1 VLNEIINQSI
11 NQDAPHSIS
20 SGVDTNNHTIKM
32 GKEMPTEGRAPIT
45 ADISKVRNGGV
56 TKAQPTTKENKTLSS
71 EDEVRLSG
79 LLAGSSDRPAEEV
92 SKPEVIDLDSGSND
106 DEQEDSEVAEDDYDE
121 NEDEDELWVD
131 DDWGDE
137 WEDEGD
143 DVTKVQLPQP
153 KNPTSSLTTRE
164 AFIITTVH
172 ETRDPIDDKYHEV
185 HGVYSHV
192 LDANRAAQ
200 KYAQEQVFSQNDD
213 RYKERI
219 YIDGTFHARAK
230 GGRDERVSVDVEV
243 QQYTVRQEVA
253 P

>member
-1 VLNEIINQSI
+1 
-11 NQDAPHSIS
+11 
-20 SGVDTNNHTIKM
+20 M
-32 GKEMPTEGRAPIT
+32 GKAMPTEDRTPIT
-45 ADISKVRNGGV
+45 ADFSKVRDGGISKVQ
-56 TKAQPTTKENKTLSS
+56 QPGKEKKTLSR

-79 LLAGSSDRPAEEV
+79 LLAALPDRPAEGS

-106 DEQEDSEVAEDDYDE
+106 EGEDSEAAEDDEDGD
-121 NEDEDELWVD
+121 EDEDEDEEEAD
-131 DDWGDE
+131 DTWGDE

-143 DVTKVQLPQP
+143 DVTKVQLPQL
-153 KNPTSSLTTRE
+153 KNPASSLTARE
-164 AFIITTVH
+164 AFIVTTVH

-253 P
+253 L